1 MSNVMLPGS
10 IRLKFTPYGTSVL
23 GAPLLYFPCKGAC
36 RLLVMAGIHGE
47 EPETTFLL
55 SRAMR
60 AFDGSLESTAFVLC
74 ANPDGVALGTRGN
87 ANGVDLN
94 RNFPTENWSSSP
106 VRSRSILEADRDME
120 LSAGS
125 APASEPEASA
135 IIKLIEQ
142 IRPRAVVSIH
152 SPIGCIDAPEET
164 TLVKELQAVFDVPY
178 VKDIGYKTPGSF
190 GTWCSEHNLECVTV
204 ELPRLAP
211 ELLYERYGKR
221 LAEFLKLKP
230 LSKP

>member
-1 MSNVMLPGS
+1 MFPGTLH
-10 IRLKFTPYGTSVL
+10 LKFTSYGTSVL
-23 GAPLLYFPCKGAC
+23 GAPLLYFPCKGKS

-55 SRAMR
+55 SRALR
-60 AFDGSLESTAFVLC
+60 GFDGNLESTAFVLC

-94 RNFPTENWSSSP
+94 RNFPTENWSAEP
-106 VRSRSILEADRDME
+106 VRSRSILEAERDME
-120 LSAGS
+120 LSTGS
-125 APASEPEASA
+125 APASEPEVNA
-135 IIKLIEQ
+135 IIGLIEQ
-142 IRPRAVVSIH
+142 LRPQAVVAFH

-164 TLVKELQAVFDVPY
+164 KLVKELQAVFDVPY

-221 LAEFLKLKP
+221 LAEFLELS
-230 LSKP
+230 LFSKP

>member
-1 MSNVMLPGS
+1 MLPGT
-10 IRLKFTPYGTSVL
+10 IRLKSKLYGTSVL
-23 GAPLLYFPCKGAC
+23 GAPLLYFPCTGKC
-36 RLLVMAGIHGE
+36 DLLVMAGIHGE

-55 SRAMR
+55 SRALR
-60 AFDGSLESTAFVLC
+60 VFDGNLESTAFILC

-94 RNFPTENWSSSP
+94 RNFPTENWSADP
-106 VRSRSILEADRDME
+106 VQSRSILEAERDME
-120 LSAGS
+120 LSTGS
-125 APASEPEASA
+125 APASEPEVNA

-142 IRPRAVVSIH
+142 LRPQAVVSIH

-164 TLVKELQAVFDVPY
+164 DLVKNLQAVFNVPN

-190 GTWCSEHNLECVTV
+190 GTWCKERKLECVTV

-211 ELLYERYGKR
+211 ELLYERYGKG
-221 LAEFLKLKP
+221 LSEFLANFG
-230 LSKP
+230 